1 MLLVGEKESAPSGPV
16 RREIE
21 VPAAWLRLAL
31 DAGAPEF
38 CEKLLALLLEQA
50 GASGGGV
57 WLFARTAR
65 GQGLTLKAS
74 LRIPQGDPAWTAWL
88 GEHVRK
94 LVAERKAISVG
105 NGPAGCSEWSAGG
118 PFVFVPLAWD
128 GAGVGVALL
137 SDAAVSL
144 AEATRLGAFAGWA
157 LHLHVR
163 AGHRH
168 SPADEKACTEAL
180 LASAHSAEWPGVLA
194 AHLRRQSGAWRASL
208 LRDRAGRWQVAAVSG
223 SGEVKRRTAESLAIE
238 QEFGRLVASGSAA
251 AHRERA
257 AVSLRFGAASGWG
270 ALLEFEPGH
279 TPDEAQI
286 VRGLAGLI
294 QVGERVLP
302 QVHEQ
307 GWRVALA
314 RALTE
319 RSQVVGPRGSRWVL
333 AGLALL
339 LVVLACLPVRESF
352 EGDCELQPTQRYT
365 VVAEVEGRVKEVA
378 VTEGAVVS
386 AGQTLAT
393 LDASAQQTRLEV
405 VRQLREE
412 QEAEARRQQ
421 GLQDMTAFRMAK
433 LKAGQNAQ
441 EEASLLEDIRRSTLV
456 APING
461 KILSKDLPQKQG
473 TVLRLG
479 DTLCEVG
486 GLDAW
491 NLQIALPEEDLDAFL
506 RALDRGGR
514 LPVSYRLK
522 AGSTFVLAAE
532 VGSARQVSEMAY
544 PLEGR
549 NVIYVTVPGVAI
561 PAELLR
567 DLRPGF
573 SGRAKISG
581 QVRPWGLTLTR
592 HAWQWVRLH
601 WWL

>member
-1 MLLVGEKESAPSGPV
+1 MLLAREKEPV
-16 RREIE
+16 PLVPARREIE

-31 DAGAPEF
+31 DAGAPDF
-38 CEKLLALLLEQA
+38 CARLLALLLEQA

-57 WLFARTAR
+57 WLLARTAK
-65 GQGLTLKAS
+65 GQGLSLKSAV
-74 LRIPQGDPAWTAWL
+74 RIPQGDPAWTAWL
-88 GEHVRK
+88 AEHVRR
-94 LVAERKAISVG
+94 LVAERKAMSVG
-105 NGPAGCSEWSAGG
+105 TGPAGCSEWSAGG
-118 PFVFVPLAWD
+118 PFVFVPLAWE

-144 AEATRLGAFAGWA
+144 AAATRLGALAGWA

-168 SPADEKACTEAL
+168 SPADERACTEAL

-208 LRDRAGRWQVAAVSG
+208 LRERAGRWQVAAVSG
-223 SGEVKRRTAESLAIE
+223 TGEVKRRTAESRAIE
-238 QEFGRLVASGSAA
+238 QEFGQLVASGSAA
-251 AHRERA
+251 AHRERST
-257 AVSLRFGAASGWG
+257 VSLRFGAASGWG
-270 ALLEFEPGH
+270 ALLEFQKGH

-286 VRGLAGLI
+286 IRGLAALL

-319 RSQVVGPRGSRWVL
+319 RSPVAGPRGSRWVL
-333 AGLALL
+333 AGIALL
-339 LVVLACLPVRESF
+339 LVVLACLPVRETF

-365 VVAEVEGRVKEVA
+365 VVAEVEGRVQNVA
-378 VTEGAVVS
+378 VAEGALVT

-393 LDASAQQTRLEV
+393 LDASALQTRLEV
-405 VRQLREE
+405 VREQRQE

-421 GLQDMTAFRMAK
+421 GLQDMTGYHLAQ

-441 EEASLLEDIRRSTLV
+441 EESSLIEDIRRSTLT
-456 APING
+456 APIDG

-486 GLDAW
+486 GLNAW
-491 NLQIALPEEDLDAFL
+491 NLQIALPEDDLDAFL
-506 RALDRGGR
+506 RALDRDGK
-514 LPVSYRLK
+514 LPVTYRLK
-522 AGSTFVLAAE
+522 AGSTFVLDAE
-532 VGSARQVSEMAY
+532 VASGRQVSEMAY
-544 PLEGR
+544 PVEGK
-549 NVIYVTVPGVAI
+549 NVVYVTVPGVTI
-561 PAELLR
+561 PEELLR

-581 QVRPWGLTLTR
+581 QVRPWGFTLTR
-592 HAWQWVRLH
+592 RALQWARLH